1 MVIRPSLRSCLSE
14 VQCVLLGD
22 MLVLLQKQDDK
33 MVLKCQSKSNIAVQE
48 GKQMLSP
55 IIKLDSVFLRE
66 VATGS
71 RHITVQELNRSNTGN
86 FHFGITVTYLCNCWF
101 AYVLPDRKAFYVI
114 FTWDSGAQI
123 YELVAQ
129 SVGEMKT

>member
-1 MVIRPSLRSCLSE
+1 M
-14 VQCVLLGD
+14 
-22 MLVLLQKQDDK
+22 LLQKQDDK
-33 MVLKCQSKSNIAVQE
+33 MVLKCQSKSNIAMQE

-66 VATGS
+66 VATGQLCTVVS
-71 RHITVQELNRSNTGN
+71 QIYRVTSVLRSITFN
-86 FHFGITVTYLCNCWF
+86 
-101 AYVLPDRKAFYVI
+101 LPIAFFFSDRKAFYVI

-129 SVGEMKT
+129 SVGERKM